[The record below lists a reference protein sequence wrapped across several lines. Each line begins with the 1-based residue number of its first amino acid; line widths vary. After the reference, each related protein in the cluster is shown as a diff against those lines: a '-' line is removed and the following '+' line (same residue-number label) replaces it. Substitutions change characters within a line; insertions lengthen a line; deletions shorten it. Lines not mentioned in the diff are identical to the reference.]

1 MPVSFFPV
9 MFLARRSRQPPP
21 LYGLRGAAG
30 WRAHARLARR
40 AHPLLATL
48 PETGGRA
55 TPAHLPWWGV
65 PWWGVP
71 WWGVPRWG
79 VPVWGVPWWGVPW
92 WGVPWWGVAWWGVTW
107 WGFPW
112 WGVPWWGLP

>member
-65 PWWGVP
+65 PWWG
-71 WWGVPRWG
+71 PRCCRRFRFDDDAAAAA
-79 VPVWGVPWWGVPW
+79 
-92 WGVPWWGVAWWGVTW
+92 AWFAAADAGAPLFVC
-107 WGFPW
+107 G
-112 WGVPWWGLP
+112 